1 VGIKEEVKE
10 LDEASIKTFMGMYQ
24 VWHKGKKIASYN
36 SKTDAQDHANSLREE
51 VTNDGFKAE
60 LEDNKAKAAGT
71 KKQPDIAKAS
81 VQAVKQES
89 FSSKL
94 TSLKE
99 GVRSY
104 LKGRNNG

>member
-1 VGIKEEVKE
+1 
-10 LDEASIKTFMGMYQ
+10 
-24 VWHKGKKIASYN
+24 
-36 SKTDAQDHANSLREE
+36 LREE